1 MVNRY
6 TEDKFDENT
15 ESTIGAQFSTK
26 IVDFLIPNNLIIGR
40 RTSSIMPFPAS
51 PSPSSLSKNAPEE
64 ILPREDGTRVRVKLQ
79 IWDTAGEERFRSVA
93 PMYYKN
99 ASAIILVY
107 DSTNRTSFK
116 ALESW
121 VQEIDD
127 NATEDLLIVSITAS
141 KCD

>member
-1 MVNRY
+1 V
-6 TEDKFDENT
+6 
-15 ESTIGAQFSTK
+15 
-26 IVDFLIPNNLIIGR
+26 
-40 RTSSIMPFPAS
+40 PFPAS
-51 PSPSSLSKNAPEE
+51 PSPSLLAKNPPEE

>member
-1 MVNRY
+1 MVHRY
-6 TEDKFDENT
+6 TEDKFDYNT

-26 IVDFLIPNNLIIGR
+26 IVDFLIPNTLIAGR
-40 RTSSIMPFPAS
+40 NTTSIIPGQAS
-51 PSPSSLSKNAPEE
+51 PNPSFLAKHPAEKVLPTEE
-64 ILPREDGTRVRVKLQ
+64 GVRVRVKLQ
-79 IWDTAGEERFRSVA
+79 IWDTAGEERFKSVA

-107 DSTNRTSFK
+107 DSTSRASFE

-121 VQEIDD
+121 VEKIDD
-127 NATEDLLIVSITAS
+127 NASADLLIVSITAS